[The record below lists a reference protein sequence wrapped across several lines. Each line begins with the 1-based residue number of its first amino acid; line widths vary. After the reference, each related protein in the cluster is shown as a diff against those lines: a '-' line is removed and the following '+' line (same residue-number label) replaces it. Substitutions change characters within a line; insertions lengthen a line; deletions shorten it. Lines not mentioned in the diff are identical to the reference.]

1 MQGLNSRRE
10 FSTKNYYFSMHIL
23 FSIIYLLQGQE
34 LNPKIYSKQEL
45 IMELFYKLLA
55 MVYTCMQK
63 FRAL

>member
-10 FSTKNYYFSMHIL
+10 FSTKNYYLSMHTL